1 MSVIPLFATAAVAV
15 TEPAGGP
22 FEQPEATSAS
32 RGQARARREGNEV
45 DELAFGY
52 IETAGGRILDVRV
65 RRGAETNDAVTIDAV
80 AEGANGSRWWVLAHG
95 NVDVDTTADHPGLRR
110 TDTIRKAGFSAAVLG
125 RRPDPLPIL
134 VITSHLPTRTRADK
148 AARSYLAE
156 LAPFVW
162 DVIGLHD
169 LRSYHRLRHHLTD
182 PGPRRRGTPQEWVE
196 GPWSQPPLPFGALD
210 A

>member
-1 MSVIPLFATAAVAV
+1 V
-15 TEPAGGP
+15 
-22 FEQPEATSAS
+22 TSAS
-32 RGQARARREGNEV
+32 RGQSRARREGSEF
-45 DELAFGY
+45 DELAFDH
-52 IETAGGRILDVRV
+52 IEAAGGRILDVRV
-65 RRGAETNDAVTIDAV
+65 RLGAESTDAVTIDAAV
-80 AEGANGSRWWVLAHG
+80 EGANGSRWWVLAHG
-95 NVDVDTTADHPGLRR
+95 NIDVDTTADQPGLRR

-134 VITSHLPTRTRADK
+134 VVTSHLPTRTRADK

-169 LRSYHRLRHHLTD
+169 LRSYHRLRDHLTS
-182 PGPRRRGTPQEWVE
+182 PRPSRRGTPQEWIE
-196 GPWSQPPLPFGALD
+196 GPRTQPGLPFGAGD